1 MCIRDRYYA
10 VSGICH
16 NCWCPCRHGQHCRC
30 GVSHLSV
37 SYTHLPHGVSN
48 AIMLAPVMK
57 FNEPVV
63 REKFAAA
70 YDRVNHNG
78 DASLSVE
85 EKSAWVLDR
94 MCSIIK
100 HLDIPTSL
108 KEYGVSKD
116 DLDFLVTAG
125 MDVQRLLVNNMRKV
139 TAEDARALYLEIL

>member
-1 MCIRDRYYA
+1 MLIAAFYA
-10 VSGICH
+10 GVAITASGTTAVH
-16 NCWCPCRHGQHCRC
+16 A
-30 GVSHLSV
+30 LS
-37 SYTHLPHGVSN
+37 YPLGGKYHIPHGVSN

-63 REKFAAA
+63 RRKFAAA

-100 HLDIPTSL
+100 HLDIPD
-108 KEYGVSKD
+108 KPEGIWCIK
-116 DLDFLVTAG
+116 
-125 MDVQRLLVNNMRKV
+125 R
-139 TAEDARALYLEIL
+139 

>member
-1 MCIRDRYYA
+1 
-10 VSGICH
+10 
-16 NCWCPCRHGQHCRC
+16 
-30 GVSHLSV
+30 
-37 SYTHLPHGVSN
+37 
-48 AIMLAPVMK
+48 MK